1 MIHKKHVEDEER
13 HLKKFEDAEMEIL
26 NGRYG
31 PYIVYKGNNYR
42 LPKNLHDRAKD
53 LTEEECMQI
62 VNGQAEKTARTARNK
77 K

>member
-1 MIHKKHVEDEER
+1 M
-13 HLKKFEDAEMEIL
+13 KKFEGADMEIL

-42 LPKNLHDRAKD
+42 LPKNLHDRVKD

-62 VNGQAEKTARTARNK
+62 VNGQAEKSGTKTTRHK